1 VSAIGFS
8 GPPPVDPA
16 RPVERL
22 RRPGR
27 EDGAEQEQH
36 GRRENE
42 DAHDD
47 ERTED
52 DDGRVH
58 IDLHA

>member
-22 RRPGR
+22 RRPSR
-27 EDGAEQEQH
+27 DDGADQEQP
-36 GRRENE
+36 GRRENDDGHEE
-42 DAHDD
+42 D
-47 ERTED
+47 RTED
-52 DDGRVH
+52 GDGLVH